1 MTDRYCV
8 FVDAGYLYKA
18 GGQAIL
24 NVDDRASQ
32 LLDVESFVPALSD
45 FCNREVLGGGG
56 SWLRTYWYDG
66 APWGNPQPI
75 HEEIGLLPRIKTRI
89 GRLVRDDA
97 GQFQQ
102 KGVDS
107 LIVRDL
113 VILAERTAIS
123 TAFLLGGDEDLRE
136 GVREAQDR
144 GVEVVLLG
152 IEPPRGSN
160 LSETLVMEA
169 DQLLLI
175 GQEVLGPHFSMPK
188 FPAVMP
194 RTTDPY
200 RFGWQFAEAYVET
213 LQGFERRVVLRSRG
227 WVPPHID
234 REIQRR
240 LGRALASGAGHSS
253 LTGARNGFT
262 QACKSLR
269 EADQTETLG

>member
-1 MTDRYCV
+1 M
-8 FVDAGYLYKA
+8 
-18 GGQAIL
+18 
-24 NVDDRASQ
+24 
-32 LLDVESFVPALSD
+32 
-45 FCNREVLGGGG
+45 
-56 SWLRTYWYDG
+56 
-66 APWGNPQPI
+66 
-75 HEEIGLLPRIKTRI
+75 KTRI

-113 VILAERTAIS
+113 VILAERSAIS

-152 IEPPRGSN
+152 IEPPKGSN

-175 GQEVLGPHFSMPK
+175 GQEVLRPHFSKPD
-188 FPAVMP
+188 FSTVVPQT
-194 RTTDPY
+194 RDPY
-200 RFGWQFAEAYVET
+200 EFGRQFAEAYVES

-227 WVPPHID
+227 WVPRHID
-234 REIQRR
+234 REIERR
-240 LGRALASGAGHSS
+240 ISMSLASTSARADMTS
-253 LTGARNGFT
+253 ARNGFT
-262 QACKSLR
+262 HACKSLR
-269 EADQTETLG
+269 EADQVVTYS

>member
-18 GGQAIL
+18 GGQASL
-24 NVDDRASQ
+24 NVEDRASQ
-32 LLDVESFVPALSD
+32 LLDSETFVPALSD
-45 FCNREVLGGGG
+45 FCNSEVLGGGG

-66 APWGNPQPI
+66 APWGTPQPI
-75 HEEIGLLPRIKTRI
+75 HEEIGLLPRVKTRI

-152 IEPPRGSN
+152 IEPPKGSN

-169 DQLLLI
+169 DQLLLV
-175 GQEVLGPHFSMPK
+175 GQEVLRPHFSKPD
-188 FPAVMP
+188 FSTVAP

-200 RFGWQFAEAYVET
+200 EFGHRFAEAYVGT
-213 LQGFERRVVLRSRG
+213 LQGFERRVVLRSRR

-234 REIQRR
+234 REIRQR
-240 LGRALASGAGHSS
+240 LAGPSTFGTARPD
-253 LTGARNGFT
+253 LTRARNGFM

-269 EADQTETLG
+269 EADQAGT